1 MAGLFV
7 MSDVRLPIAVYEV
20 AAADGIFYLSVQW
33 SSGERSVA
41 GFGTIFGR
49 RPTFFR
55 IKDNQIRSG
64 VLFDLSVRKPVKSG
78 RIDRHFF
85 KKLHQSQM
93 SRTYK
98 GCNAERQ

>member
-7 MSDVRLPIAVYEV
+7 MSDVRLTIAVYEV

-85 KKLHQSQM
+85 QEAASKSDVPDGQGM
-93 SRTYK
+93 
-98 GCNAERQ
+98 